1 MYKYLESVKDCNCLV
16 ISNICNATSEKG
28 FVNEMVKHLIM
39 MVGFQRPSLLI
50 KKVFRLMIESF
61 EIALRSRLK
70 IQRFELG

>member
-50 KKVFRLMIESF
+50 KKVFSLMMES
-61 EIALRSRLK
+61 IAIASQTRLK
-70 IQRFELG
+70 MQRFELG